1 MMIRKSRR
9 GCVSFLMVFSCL
21 LAFTSFAEGAVKRV
35 TVNGGIAPRDG
46 NSWEKAFSVE
56 DFRNIHAMTPDAE
69 FWLAA
74 GVYAPGTALQRD
86 NAFFLASGTSIYG
99 GFAGNETSRDQRD
112 PRANI
117 TVLTG
122 DIDGNDTRDANGVTT
137 AINGNNSYTVVVAEN
152 VNSTAILDGVV
163 ITGGDASNNGGTEFQ
178 KNGGGMVCKNSSA
191 IVRSCSFAVNRAV
204 QYGGAAAIQNQS
216 PAFAN
221 CTFSGNS
228 SGDYGG
234 AVFVYGASPV
244 FTNCTFS
251 DNDSGASGGGMYN
264 YDGSSPT
271 VTGCTFSDNSAS
283 DNGGGMANVDGCH
296 PAVKNCTF
304 SGNEAQTLRG
314 GGMFNS
320 EGWGDP
326 SSPTVMNCTF
336 TGNTVPGTNAGGGM
350 FNFGASSPTVT
361 NSIFWGNTG
370 SALDG
375 EPASAPVVSH
385 CVVQGGFNMG
395 THIHTDDPKLGPLAD
410 NGGLSLTHALLSGSS
425 ALDRGTS
432 AGAPSTDQRG
442 VSRPQ
447 GSGYDI
453 GAFELAVSSGGGGG
467 GGCGV
472 LSAPFPGVLLLVLP
486 LVLLFSK

>member
-1 MMIRKSRR
+1 
-9 GCVSFLMVFSCL
+9 MVFSCL

-320 EGWGDP
+320 IDWLANWTTP
-326 SSPTVMNCTF
+326 KKITF
-336 TGNTVPGTNAGGGM
+336 GTLKIDRIPLKLTSNPQAKG
-350 FNFGASSPTVT
+350 FKKNL
-361 NSIFWGNTG
+361 
-370 SALDG
+370 ALIID
-375 EPASAPVVSH
+375 
-385 CVVQGGFNMG
+385 
-395 THIHTDDPKLGPLAD
+395 
-410 NGGLSLTHALLSGSS
+410 
-425 ALDRGTS
+425 
-432 AGAPSTDQRG
+432 
-442 VSRPQ
+442 
-447 GSGYDI
+447 
-453 GAFELAVSSGGGGG
+453 
-467 GGCGV
+467 
-472 LSAPFPGVLLLVLP
+472 
-486 LVLLFSK
+486 

>member
-1 MMIRKSRR
+1 MENGRKRI
-9 GCVSFLMVFSCL
+9 VVLLLAVFSCL

-46 NSWEKAFSVE
+46 SSWEKAFSVE
-56 DFRNIHAMTPDAE
+56 DFRINHAMMPVDTE
-69 FWLAA
+69 FWLAS
-74 GVYAPGTALQRD
+74 GVYAPGTAGNRD
-86 NAFFLASGTSIYG
+86 AAFYLASGTSIYG
-99 GFAGNETSRDQRD
+99 GFAGNEITRDQRN

-122 DIDGNDTRDANGVTT
+122 DIDGNDTRDGNGVTT

-152 VNSTAILDGVV
+152 VNSTAILDGFV

-178 KNGGGMVCKNSSA
+178 ENGGGMVCKNSSA
-191 IVRSCSFAVNRAV
+191 VVRSCSFAVNRAV
-204 QYGGAAAIQNQS
+204 GYGGAVGIQSQS
-216 PAFAN
+216 PTFHN

-234 AVFVYGASPV
+234 AVFVFGASPV

-251 DNDSGASGGGMYN
+251 DNTSGSSGGGMYN

-271 VTGCTFSDNSAS
+271 VTGCTFSGNSAAN
-283 DNGGGMANVDGCH
+283 NGGGMANVDESH
-296 PAVKNCTF
+296 PVVKNCTF
-304 SGNEAQTLRG
+304 SGNTAQTLRG
-314 GGMFNS
+314 GGMFNG

-336 TGNTVPGTNAGGGM
+336 TGNTAPGTNEGGGM

-370 SALDG
+370 IALDG
-375 EPASAPVVSH
+375 SPAAAPVVSH

-410 NGGLSLTHALLSGSS
+410 NGGLTLTHALLLGSS

-467 GGCGV
+467 GCGV
-472 LSAPFPGVLLLVLP
+472 RGAPFPGMLLLAFP
-486 LVLLFSK
+486 LVLLFRK